1 MQTKTRMLLLSAVAA
16 LSMSGQAAAQNW
28 TAEQQEIWALEEQQ
42 WKMAAAEDVSWIDS
56 MVHPNVSYWETGSP
70 MPQNRSSLL
79 RWNRFANAN
88 NNVLEQELLPI
99 SIVITGNVAVVNY
112 HYSIARENLKKEQ
125 ATIKGHYMDVLIK
138 DGGKWKFIAWAGG
151 DEPQD

>member
-1 MQTKTRMLLLSAVAA
+1 MHGRMMSVLFVAVAA
-16 LSMSGQAAAQNW
+16 LTLAGAASAQGW

-42 WKMAAAEDVSWIDS
+42 WKMAAAEDLSWVDT
-56 MVHPNVSYWETGSP
+56 MVHPNVSYWETGQP
-70 MPQNRSSLL
+70 MPQNRASLI
-79 RWNRFANAN
+79 RWNRFSAAN

-112 HYSIARENLKKEQ
+112 YYSIARENLKKEQ
-125 ATIKGHYMDVLIK
+125 ETIKGRYMDVLIK
-138 DGGKWKFIAWAGG
+138 DGGRWKFIAWAGG